1 VVIPE
6 RARGWEPI
14 WSDLNALS
22 NYWRAPEQVVV
33 AWGERLRKAGGR
45 RVLDLG
51 CGIGRHT
58 VALARMGFA
67 VTAADVAPSGLV
79 TCAAWLAREGLSAT
93 LTCHDMGM
101 IPVPGSFFDGLI
113 AYNVIYHATVA
124 GMRGILSEIRR
135 VLRPNGYFYATI
147 ISREDSK
154 VAGYQADIEAGKCL
168 EIEPFTFV
176 YPRDAPD
183 DKYLPHHYS
192 DEAEVHIFLTGFD
205 LDDLFLKRVEYTDE
219 SGVVQAGVHYH
230 VQARRL

>member
-1 VVIPE
+1 MLTPE
-6 RARGWEPI
+6 QARGWESI
-14 WSDLNALS
+14 WADLDALS
-22 NYWRAPEQVVV
+22 DYWRTPEQTVI
-33 AWGERLRKAGGR
+33 AWGERLWETGGR

-67 VTAADVAPSGLV
+67 VTAADVAPSGLA

-93 LTCHDMGM
+93 LACHDMGM
-101 IPVPGSFFDGLI
+101 IPVPDSVFDGLI
-113 AYNVIYHATVA
+113 AYNVFYHATVA
-124 GMRGILSEIRR
+124 GMWGILSEIRR
-135 VLRPNGYFYATI
+135 VLCPNGRFYATA

-154 VAGYQADIEAGKCL
+154 VAGYHADVEAGKCL

-176 YPRDAPD
+176 YPHDAPD

-192 DEAEVHIFLTGFD
+192 DEVEVRTFLTGFA
-205 LDDLFLKRVEYTDE
+205 LDDVYLKRVEYTED
-219 SGVVQAGVHYH
+219 GIVRTGAHYH